1 MITDIRQNILSTLGS
16 SEEYLIDRYPV
27 NYFNSYIDIGAR
39 GTVSPNHVN
48 HIGTNNPETQC
59 IAYEPDI
66 PYISE
71 LESKTQD
78 LDNVHCNREGYGLGE
93 IVIPGGSCASVTLS
107 DIVEKYKI
115 DTDSNWSIKFDC
127 EGCEYFLFEN
137 EEDVDLLKKANH
149 IAIEFHSTEHPVG
162 NFFTRQNSLPN
173 NFSNNENWMKENFSN
188 THNIFLTSKEPG
200 LRTYVLI
207 TDQIIREKKNL
218 FWDGII

>member
-115 DTDSNWSIKFDC
+115 DAKWVGKGRGRLRPVQNDRT
-127 EGCEYFLFEN
+127 GFLEVSEWVLTN
-137 EEDVDLLKKANH
+137 NSLKK
-149 IAIEFHSTEHPVG
+149 
-162 NFFTRQNSLPN
+162 R
-173 NFSNNENWMKENFSN
+173 
-188 THNIFLTSKEPG
+188 
-200 LRTYVLI
+200 
-207 TDQIIREKKNL
+207 
-218 FWDGII
+218 